1 MRVIIDTNILISAA
15 VADGKPEKV
24 INFIISHADY
34 DWIVSQ
40 EILDEYREVLQR
52 KKLKLHDTKKAE
64 WLTLIENS
72 TKLIEVNV
80 NVNVNVDFT
89 RDPKDAK
96 FIGLARVTEADFLI
110 TGDRDFE
117 EMIELEQTVIILV
130 SLFYDLFIG
139 EGEYE

>member
-52 KKLKLHDTKKAE
+52 KKLKLRDTKKAE

-80 NVNVNVDFT
+80 NVDFT

-96 FIGLARVTEADFLI
+96 VIALARVSEADFLI

-117 EMIELEQTVIILV
+117 EMIELEQTVIISV

>member
-15 VADGKPEKV
+15 VPDGKPEKV

-52 KKLKLHDTKKAE
+52 KKLKLRDTKKAE

-80 NVNVNVDFT
+80 NVDFT

-96 FIGLARVTEADFLI
+96 VIALARVSEADFLI

-117 EMIELEQTVIILV
+117 EMIELEQTVIISV

>member
-1 MRVIIDTNILISAA
+1 MKVIVDTNILVSAVLKGRKPREILQFISEHS
-15 VADGKPEKV
+15 D
-24 INFIISHADY
+24 I

-40 EILDEYREVLQR
+40 EILAEYREVLNR
-52 KKLKLHDTKKAE
+52 RKLKLTDEVKQE
-64 WLTLIENS
+64 WLDKIE
-72 TKLIEVNV
+72 TIPKVIEVNV
-80 NVNVNVDFT
+80 TVDFA
-89 RDPKDAK
+89 RDAKDAK

-117 EMIELEQTVIILV
+117 EMIELEQTVIISV

>member
-52 KKLKLHDTKKAE
+52 KKLKLRDTKKAE

-80 NVNVNVDFT
+80 NVNVDFT

-96 FIGLARVTEADFLI
+96 VIALARVSEADFLI

-117 EMIELEQTVIILV
+117 EMIELEQTVIISV
-130 SLFYDLFIG
+130 SLFYDLFTG

>member
-1 MRVIIDTNILISAA
+1 MRVIFDTNILISAA

-52 KKLKLHDTKKAE
+52 KKLKLRDTKKAE

-80 NVNVNVDFT
+80 NVDFT

-96 FIGLARVTEADFLI
+96 FIALARVSEADFLI

-117 EMIELEQTVIILV
+117 EMIELEQTVIISV

>member
-1 MRVIIDTNILISAA
+1 MKVIVDTNILVSAVLKGRKPREILQFISEHS
-15 VADGKPEKV
+15 D
-24 INFIISHADY
+24 I

-40 EILDEYREVLQR
+40 EILAEYREVLNR
-52 KKLKLHDTKKAE
+52 RKLKLTDEVKQE
-64 WLTLIENS
+64 WLDKIE
-72 TKLIEVNV
+72 TIPKVIEVNV
-80 NVNVNVDFT
+80 TVDFA
-89 RDPKDAK
+89 RDAKDAK

-117 EMIELEQTVIILV
+117 EMIELKQTVIISV

>member
-1 MRVIIDTNILISAA
+1 M
-15 VADGKPEKV
+15 

-52 KKLKLHDTKKAE
+52 KKLKLRDTKKAE

-80 NVNVNVDFT
+80 NVDFT
-89 RDPKDAK
+89 MDPKDAK
-96 FIGLARVTEADFLI
+96 FIALARVSEADFLI

-130 SLFYDLFIG
+130 SLFYDLFTG

>member
-1 MRVIIDTNILISAA
+1 MRVIIDTNIPISAA

-52 KKLKLHDTKKAE
+52 KKLKLRDTKKAE

-80 NVNVNVDFT
+80 NVDFT

-96 FIGLARVTEADFLI
+96 FIALARVSEADFLI

-130 SLFYDLFIG
+130 SLFYDLFTG